1 MKKIILALLLILI
14 LVTLFGCDNQQSG
27 SADKNSL
34 VAPDQNTIDAK
45 PSCGDGIC
53 QPLEKSG
60 KISCLK
66 DCKTDA
72 NVTPDKGDILG
83 NFSEINSYDVTPE
96 GLTNPWRPEI
106 QKIGDKWYYAFNKQK
121 QFAMLILDEQFEQ
134 LEYLD
139 IFSGTVA
146 GYSPTD
152 IRSAKDDSGNFWYAF
167 ETASTGTSFADSW
180 ASKKTCEL
188 NTDSLALYS
197 GKELVQTKS
206 QFAYGC
212 VLNPDTVKIA
222 GESSFVDKP
231 ASDDP
236 TPFFYN
242 GNYYVL
248 NRHYKSPNQ
257 TIREFD
263 SEFNII
269 NTYSP
274 SIADFVGNN
283 PITQNTVLEINGDL
297 YLIGGVQ
304 IGSPGQAG
312 SSTKIDA
319 FKFASD
325 LNSFTKM
332 ISLTN
337 HPDEA
342 DTRVT
347 AARVLGEKLFISYQN
362 HLVDNF
368 AIYLEAF
375 DIENNFA
382 SLGRTLVT
390 DEQTPPDSHNS
401 IEVADDNIYIAYIA
415 PGGKMMVKEYSFS

>member
-1 MKKIILALLLILI
+1 M
-14 LVTLFGCDNQQSG
+14 
-27 SADKNSL
+27 
-34 VAPDQNTIDAK
+34 
-45 PSCGDGIC
+45 
-53 QPLEKSG
+53 
-60 KISCLK
+60 
-66 DCKTDA
+66 
-72 NVTPDKGDILG
+72 
-83 NFSEINSYDVTPE
+83 
-96 GLTNPWRPEI
+96 
-106 QKIGDKWYYAFNKQK
+106 
-121 QFAMLILDEQFEQ
+121 
-134 LEYLD
+134 
-139 IFSGTVA
+139 
-146 GYSPTD
+146 
-152 IRSAKDDSGNFWYAF
+152 
-167 ETASTGTSFADSW
+167 
-180 ASKKTCEL
+180 
-188 NTDSLALYS
+188 
-197 GKELVQTKS
+197 
-206 QFAYGC
+206 
-212 VLNPDTVKIA
+212 
-222 GESSFVDKP
+222 
-231 ASDDP
+231 
-236 TPFFYN
+236 
-242 GNYYVL
+242 
-248 NRHYKSPNQ
+248 HYKSPNQ